1 MRHLGVL
8 FLSLLAVAA
17 ASAAELPKPTL
28 VVAIAVDQYSADLF
42 QQYRPLYERGL
53 ARLSSGIVF
62 PRGYQ
67 SHASTETCPGHAT
80 ILTGARP
87 ARSGIIANEWEDLNR
102 PRRDG
107 GNATYRRYCVDAD
120 DPTRPAGTVTT
131 DALLVPTLGDRM
143 RAADT
148 SSRSV
153 AIAGKDRSAVMMGGK
168 NSSLTLWWVRGTGFV
183 TYSDATVESG
193 MRARIATVNEA
204 VKKSYESPTQPQL
217 PKQCAAMS
225 QRVAV
230 TRDIAVGE
238 LQPVAAKSPRWRSTA
253 AFDALTA
260 QMAIAT
266 IDEMQ
271 LGKQKSVD
279 LLAVSFSAMDY
290 VGHYFGTQGAEMCA
304 QQLALDETIGR
315 LLAHLDKSG
324 VAYVVALT
332 GDHGGLDL
340 PERNSARAVTMA
352 ERIDP
357 ELLPTRVGEAVAKE
371 LGLAGQILLPGR
383 DFTGDVYLN
392 PSIDSRQRPAVL
404 DAVRRKYMSHRQ
416 VAKVFTRN
424 ELVAAEPP
432 SGPPD
437 EWTLL
442 ERAKAS
448 FNPQR
453 SGDFVVLLQPYITT
467 YAKPK
472 NAETEYTSSHGSPWD
487 YDRRVPILFWWRGI
501 AGFEQPAAVEVVDI
515 APTLA
520 DLIGLEVP
528 VREMDGRVLKIG
540 QR

>member
-8 FLSLLAVAA
+8 SLSVLAVAA

-28 VVAIAVDQYSADLF
+28 VVAISVDQYSADLF

-53 ARLSSGIVF
+53 ARLSSGVVF

-67 SHASTETCPGHAT
+67 SHASTETCPGHST

-107 GNATYRRYCVDAD
+107 GNAMYRRYCVDAD
-120 DPTRPAGTVTT
+120 DPARPAGTVTT

-183 TYSDATVESG
+183 TYPDVTVESG

-230 TRDIAVGE
+230 TQDIAVGE
-238 LQPVAAKSPRWRSTA
+238 LQPVAAKSPRWRSTV

-279 LLAVSFSAMDY
+279 LLAVSFSATDY

-315 LLAHLDKSG
+315 LLTHLDKSG

-332 GDHGGLDL
+332 ADHGGLDL
-340 PERNSARAVTMA
+340 PERNTARALATA
-352 ERIDP
+352 QRIDP
-357 ELLPTRVGEAVAKE
+357 ELLPARVGEAVAKE
-371 LGLAGQILLPGR
+371 LGLSGQILLGR
-383 DFTGDVYLN
+383 DFAGDVYLN
-392 PSIDSRQRPAVL
+392 PSIDSGQRHAVL
-404 DAVRRKYMSHRQ
+404 DAVRRKYASHRQ

-424 ELVAAEPP
+424 ELLAAEPP

-472 NAETEYTSSHGSPWD
+472 NAETEYTSSHGSPWG

-540 QR
+540 QQ